1 MATIEKVKVIP
12 GVFAIVFLFLGLK
25 QLKTTFSYKIIVDT
39 EKKILNGEKIILSLA
54 DIESCTLE
62 ERKIGKNLQVVLD
75 IITLDR
81 KQIIIPLYM
90 KNKERF
96 VLVMRLLLN
105 EKFFIKK

>member
-1 MATIEKVKVIP
+1 M
-12 GVFAIVFLFLGLK
+12 
-25 QLKTTFSYKIIVDT
+25 
-39 EKKILNGEKIILSLA
+39 SLA

>member
-1 MATIEKVKVIP
+1 MKVIP
-12 GVFAIVFLFLGLK
+12 IVFAVAFLFLGIR
-25 QLKTTFSYKIIVDT
+25 QLKNTFSYKVAVDT
-39 EKKILNGEKIILSLA
+39 EKRILIGEKLVQPLA
-54 DIESCTLE
+54 DIESCTLT

-96 VLVMRLLLN
+96 VLVMRSLLE
-105 EKFFIKK
+105 EKFL